1 MEMNNNMDESDN
13 NLYKYS
19 KELNLVNF
27 IKEKKSENN
36 QNQTYSDSTQNNE
49 FLIELAHILEN
60 QLKIN
65 IRLHQKGFEIY
76 KEKILSEKNLI
87 LNSFNKEL
95 KNYTINQL
103 IDLLTKMKEDIKNA
117 NTPCFKIGQKKN
129 SNKFKIDQNWIENM
143 NNIFSDDS
151 VNNNNNN
158 GNMMKKCQFNYN
170 KDFPWLKNVNNNMN
184 GINLNTQLQKGK
196 RKFDPKAVYRSPSP
210 DFLKKHES
218 KIIEENKNVNN
229 QINFY
234 EDQKI
239 ND

>member
-1 MEMNNNMDESDN
+1 MEMNNNMNENDN

-27 IKEKKSENN
+27 IKENKNENN
-36 QNQTYSDSTQNNE
+36 QNQTNSDSAKNNE

-87 LNSFNKEL
+87 LNSINKEL
-95 KNYTINQL
+95 KNSTISQL
-103 IDLLTKMKEDIKNA
+103 IDLLTKMKDDVKNA
-117 NTPCFKIGQKKN
+117 NTPCFNIGQKKDN
-129 SNKFKIDQNWIENM
+129 NKFKIDQNLIESM
-143 NNIFSDDS
+143 NNIFSEDS
-151 VNNNNNN
+151 NNNNNN
-158 GNMMKKCQFNYN
+158 GNMMKVCQFNYN
-170 KDFPWLKNVNNNMN
+170 KDFPCLKKVNNNMN
-184 GINLNTQLQKGK
+184 GINANTKLHPG
-196 RKFDPKAVYRSPSP
+196 KFDPRKVYRSPSP
-210 DFLKKHES
+210 YFSKKHES